1 MSFESRLRYFHLYQ
15 DWILEKLECEE
26 KPSELTDEAK
36 VDLANAYLEV
46 MSEG

>member
-1 MSFESRLRYFHLYQ
+1 MSFESRLRYFHLFQ

-26 KPSELTDEAK
+26 NPSDLTDEAK
-36 VDLANAYLEV
+36 VDLANTYLEI